1 MGVDVYSTV
10 VGRTVIQEGT
20 AYGAALLGHVA
31 AGTFASVEEA
41 VRVVR
46 MVGGVTEPDPQAAR
60 VYDATF
66 EIYRSLYART
76 EDLMHGL
83 TALAAS

>member
-1 MGVDVYSTV
+1 M
-10 VGRTVIQEGT
+10 IQEGA
-20 AYGAALLGHVA
+20 AYGPALLGHVA

-46 MVGGVTEPDPQAAR
+46 MMEGVTEPDRRAAG

-76 EDLMHGL
+76 ENLMHGL
-83 TALAAS
+83 TALAASTRLTVGSSG